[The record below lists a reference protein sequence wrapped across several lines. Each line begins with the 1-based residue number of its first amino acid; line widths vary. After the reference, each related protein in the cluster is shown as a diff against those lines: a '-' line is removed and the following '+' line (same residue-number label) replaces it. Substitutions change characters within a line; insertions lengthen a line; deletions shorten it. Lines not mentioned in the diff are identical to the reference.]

1 MKKKLQ
7 EITFSNS
14 SIRNFKSTG
23 VLRNTFSSFVVNP
36 KAVISHIDQS
46 EKEKNGD
53 KYKDA
58 CRMLGVVPISH
69 LISKLSQNEIRICG
83 YGLGS
88 RGTRAL
94 AVALVVSSPF
104 VLLFLE

>member
-1 MKKKLQ
+1 MFYV
-7 EITFSNS
+7 THS
-14 SIRNFKSTG
+14 
-23 VLRNTFSSFVVNP
+23 SSFAVIP
-36 KAVISHIDQS
+36 KAVVSHVDQS

-88 RGTRAL
+88 KGTRAL
-94 AVALVVSSPF
+94 AVALVVSPLF
-104 VLLFLE
+104 YFLFFKYALLV

>member
-1 MKKKLQ
+1 
-7 EITFSNS
+7 
-14 SIRNFKSTG
+14 
-23 VLRNTFSSFVVNP
+23 
-36 KAVISHIDQS
+36 
-46 EKEKNGD
+46 
-53 KYKDA
+53 
-58 CRMLGVVPISH
+58 MLGVVPISQ

-104 VLLFLE
+104 VLLFFLKYALPV

>member
-1 MKKKLQ
+1 M
-7 EITFSNS
+7 
-14 SIRNFKSTG
+14 
-23 VLRNTFSSFVVNP
+23 FVVVIP
-36 KAVISHIDQS
+36 KAVVSHIDQS
-46 EKEKNGD
+46 EREKNGD

-88 RGTRAL
+88 KGTRAL

-104 VLLFLE
+104 VLLFKVYLTSLNIVELFDSRNTTTPFSSYENKC